1 MTEFNFIVSFR
12 IFLVLGIFIL
22 LNSNFFSQSKKEQI
36 QMLNA
41 RLDSLKMIEIN
52 ENKSFIEE
60 KNNLTKEFNIL
71 QLQNELLTD
80 SIKSVQNQMMSLD
93 NELRE
98 TRNETIRIKNELNGI
113 KDSIDLYWKNQS
125 IQFIESPLFSMTE
138 KEIINN
144 TNIKYEEI
152 IEESQEE
159 FGDSYLSSSNKEFVI
174 KVIGNQYFEQDNKTY
189 CMSVF
194 NIDYKYGIG
203 PGPVCV
209 GVLEYRENNWV
220 IIDKVFGFSPT
231 PNAEFTKLE
240 KFIKIGKNTVG
251 VEISQLLQPGKLTII
266 DNSIL
271 AFIDNKIIGVHS
283 GFIHSFNPDYKN
295 NTAVE
300 KNCELL
306 ILDNGNDFF
315 DFKIIETETG
325 KTPITYILKLNPNTM
340 RYEYTEN

>member
-1 MTEFNFIVSFR
+1 MTHFTSIISFR
-12 IFLVLGIFIL
+12 IALVLGIFML
-22 LNSNFFSQSKKEQI
+22 LNSNVYSQSKKEQI
-36 QMLNA
+36 QILNA
-41 RLDSLKMIEIN
+41 RLDSLKIIEIN
-52 ENKSFIEE
+52 ENKSFIEQ
-60 KNNLTKEFNIL
+60 KNNLTIEFNIL
-71 QLQNELLTD
+71 QSQNGLITD
-80 SIKSVQNQMMSLD
+80 SIKTVQNQIMSLD
-93 NELRE
+93 NEIRE
-98 TRNETIRIKNELNGI
+98 TRNETIRLKNELNGI

-125 IQFIESPLFSMTE
+125 VQFIDSPLFSMSE
-138 KEIINN
+138 EEIINN
-144 TNIKYEEI
+144 TNITYEEI
-152 IEESQEE
+152 VKESQEE
-159 FGDSYLSSSNKEFVI
+159 WGDTDLSSSNKEFVI
-174 KVIGNQYFEQDNKTY
+174 NVIGNQYFEQDNKTY

-251 VEISQLLQPGKLTII
+251 VETSQLLQPGKLTII

-271 AFIDNKIIGVHS
+271 AFIDNKIIGVYG
-283 GFIHSFNPDYKN
+283 GFIHSFNPDYET

-300 KNCELL
+300 RDCELL
-306 ILDNGNDFF
+306 IIDNGNEFF
-315 DFKIIETETG
+315 DFKVIETETG

-340 RYEYTEN
+340 RYE

>member
-1 MTEFNFIVSFR
+1 MTHFTSIISFR
-12 IFLVLGIFIL
+12 IALVLGVFML
-22 LNSNFFSQSKKEQI
+22 LNSNAYSQSKKEQI
-36 QMLNA
+36 LILSN
-41 RLDSLKMIEIN
+41 RLDSLKTIEIN

-80 SIKSVQNQMMSLD
+80 SIKTVQNQMMSLD

-98 TRNETIRIKNELNGI
+98 TRNETFRLKNELKRI

-125 IQFIESPLFSMTE
+125 VQFIESPLFSMSE

-144 TNIKYEEI
+144 TNITYEEI

-159 FGDSYLSSSNKEFVI
+159 FGDSYLRSSNKEFVI

-194 NIDYKYGIG
+194 NIDYKFGIG

-251 VEISQLLQPGKLTII
+251 VETSQLLQPGKLTII

-271 AFIDNKIIGVHS
+271 AFIDNKIIGVYG
-283 GFIHSFNPDYKN
+283 GFIHSFNPDYET

-300 KNCELL
+300 RDCELL
-306 ILDNGNDFF
+306 IIDNGNDFF
-315 DFKIIETETG
+315 DFKLIETEKG
-325 KTPITYILKLNPNTM
+325 KTPISYTLKFNQNTLK
-340 RYEYTEN
+340 YE